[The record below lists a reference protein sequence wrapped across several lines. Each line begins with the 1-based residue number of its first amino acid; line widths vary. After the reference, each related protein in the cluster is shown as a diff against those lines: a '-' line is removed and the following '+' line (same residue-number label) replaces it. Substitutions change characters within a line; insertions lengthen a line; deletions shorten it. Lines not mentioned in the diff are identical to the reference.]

1 RHRVTAWTAP
11 ARGSRKSGL
20 HESIYLLRGVIPVPD
35 SSIHTLF
42 TSRALNTMSL

>member
-1 RHRVTAWTAP
+1 RHRVTARTAP
-11 ARGSRKSGL
+11 ARGSRKSAP

-42 TSRALNTMSL
+42 TSRASKAMSL